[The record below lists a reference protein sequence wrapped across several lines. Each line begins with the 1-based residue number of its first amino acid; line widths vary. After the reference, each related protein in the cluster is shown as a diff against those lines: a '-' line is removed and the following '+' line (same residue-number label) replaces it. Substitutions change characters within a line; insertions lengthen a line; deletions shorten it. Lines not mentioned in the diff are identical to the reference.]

1 MTHYSQSG
9 SVVGEAPI
17 TYVVGHG
24 PFPAFSAQGKR
35 VVQVNFH
42 PAQSEYT
49 GDPHDGQYCGGRQL
63 GYGCVHGDRQKHTLL
78 RVFQSTRLLASAKIA
93 ASNTSKPFIA
103 TRGSEKASFAPAF
116 AISDF

>member
-1 MTHYSQSG
+1 MTHHSQSKP
-9 SVVGEAPI
+9 VADEAPI
-17 TYVVGHG
+17 TYAVGHG
-24 PFPAFSAQGKR
+24 SFSAFSAQGRR

-49 GDPHDGQYCGGRQL
+49 GDPHDGQYYGGRQL
-63 GYGCVHGDRQKHTLL
+63 GNGCAHGGKQKHTLL

-93 ASNTSKPFIA
+93 ASNTSSPFIA
-103 TRGSEKASFAPAF
+103 TRGSENTSSAPAF

>member
-1 MTHYSQSG
+1 MVKG
-9 SVVGEAPI
+9 KVPI
-17 TYVVGHG
+17 TYAVGHG
-24 PFPAFSAQGKR
+24 SFPAFSAQGRR

-49 GDPHDGQYCGGRQL
+49 GDPHDGQFCRTRQL
-63 GYGCVHGDRQKHTLL
+63 GNGCAHGDRQKYTLL

-103 TRGSEKASFAPAF
+103 TRGSENTSSAPAF
-116 AISDF
+116 ATSDF